1 MAKFVNNSDNDVFID
16 LGKLILIRPGEVI
29 DLPKANS
36 CPPLTIIPPK
46 TKRKKPQ
53 APPKKSS
60 APPASGTI

>member
-36 CPPLTIIPPK
+36 CPPLTLIPPTPK
-46 TKRKKPQ
+46 KRKPKVT
-53 APPKKSS
+53 AKKSPT
-60 APPASGTI
+60 PPVSGTI